1 MVFISD
7 NIANSLSNPVMRS
20 AFITL
25 VLIEKETCSFKKK
38 KNQVLSP
45 PFFYS
50 IHHKTSLKLNY
61 LGHNQTKY
69 PYMCPCIC
77 LNMICISS
85 FCCQRTV
92 NFRRP
97 FKPARWV
104 SSGSARPSITS
115 AGDVIDLLLRSDRQH
130 FHLKWSRCEASA
142 HPWTQRV
149 ACS

>member
-1 MVFISD
+1 MQMKYEVSEKWFLFQTI
-7 NIANSLSNPVMRS
+7 LR
-20 AFITL
+20 TL
-25 VLIEKETCSFKKK
+25 QVIQLCVQLLLLLCLLKRRHAHLKK

-97 FKPARWV
+97 FKSARRV

-115 AGDVIDLLLRSDRQH
+115 AGDVIDLPLRSDRQH
-130 FHLKWSRCEASA
+130 FHLK
-142 HPWTQRV
+142 
-149 ACS
+149 